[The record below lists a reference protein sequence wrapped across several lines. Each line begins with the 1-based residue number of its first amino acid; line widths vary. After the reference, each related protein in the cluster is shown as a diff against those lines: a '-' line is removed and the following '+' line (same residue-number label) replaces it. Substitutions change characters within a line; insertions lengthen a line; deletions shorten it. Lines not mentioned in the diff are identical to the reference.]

1 MFWYNIR
8 KVKFFSKIRLVGLVF
23 LGVGARAEE
32 GLSPESEAWNAGIAA
47 YRDGDFTNA
56 LERLRP
62 LMQVKTHAARAA
74 ELVARIEHDWARE
87 RAEAGDSEGRLE
99 HLESAAAA
107 AQTVLRSFPADARKA
122 DDFARANANFTRA
135 TDGLADLRE
144 EVRVKRLLEAAG
156 NQEPSAVIKATLAD
170 LRSFYGEAKDLPS
183 LAPAERVSKG
193 DDLERRARE
202 RADALLVFGRKLEE
216 TAPEAAESVGGIVG
230 TVRAD
235 VARSATQ
242 FADLDPEAVE
252 TVARA
257 ESAVT
262 ELYRATL
269 DAWSAL
275 DEDRT
280 SQTNAL
286 AGAAEVGARTWQAD
300 ALAYTKAFRQRF
312 PQWAEEYEQS
322 RQTATNQPPLT
333 AEARKQIESPASE
346 LEEVQTARCRAAD
359 KQEQA
364 RALDLMRQI
373 LELRPRP
380 PQDQQPQQNQQQQ
393 NQQQQDQQQ
402 QKQDQKNQDQKKQD
416 PQEQQGGQGQ
426 QDQQQD
432 ESGKDEKDPDGER
445 KEEDGQ
451 QGTEDEKED
460 EGKPEDGED
469 GDEKKDGAAE
479 AQAAEPSEQEKAD
492 REKLLRVLERS
503 AEHKARRAK
512 EVERRSRGGRD
523 W

>member
-1 MFWYNIR
+1 M
-8 KVKFFSKIRLVGLVF
+8 KLFSKILLVGLVF

-74 ELVARIEHDWARE
+74 ELVARIEHDRARE

-300 ALAYTKAFRQRF
+300 ALAYTKAFRERF

-333 AEARKQIESPASE
+333 AEARQQIESLASE
-346 LEEVQTARCRAAD
+346 LEEVQTACCRAAD

-380 PQDQQPQQNQQQQ
+380 PQDQQQQQQQNQQQQ
-393 NQQQQDQQQ
+393 NQQQKQDQ
-402 QKQDQKNQDQKKQD
+402 QKQDQKKQDQQKQD

-451 QGTEDEKED
+451 QGAEDEKED

>member
-1 MFWYNIR
+1 M
-8 KVKFFSKIRLVGLVF
+8 KLFSKILLVGLVF

-74 ELVARIEHDWARE
+74 ELVARIEHDRARE

-333 AEARKQIESPASE
+333 AEARQQIESLASE
-346 LEEVQTARCRAAD
+346 LEEVQTACCRAAD

-380 PQDQQPQQNQQQQ
+380 PQDQQQQQQQNQQQQ
-393 NQQQQDQQQ
+393 NQQQKQDQ

-445 KEEDGQ
+445 KEDDGQ
-451 QGTEDEKED
+451 QGAEDEKED
-460 EGKPEDGED
+460 EDKPEDGED

>member
-1 MFWYNIR
+1 M
-8 KVKFFSKIRLVGLVF
+8 KFFIKILLVGLVF

-333 AEARKQIESPASE
+333 AEARKQIESLASE
-346 LEEVQTARCRAAD
+346 LEEVQTACCRAAD

-364 RALDLMRQI
+364 RALDLMQQI

-380 PQDQQPQQNQQQQ
+380 PQDQQQQQ
-393 NQQQQDQQQ
+393 NQQ
-402 QKQDQKNQDQKKQD
+402 QKQDQKNQDQQNQDQKKQDQKKQD

-451 QGTEDEKED
+451 QGAEDEKED

>member
-1 MFWYNIR
+1 M
-8 KVKFFSKIRLVGLVF
+8 KLFSKILLVGLVF

-74 ELVARIEHDWARE
+74 ELVARIEHDRARE

-144 EVRVKRLLEAAG
+144 EVRVKRLLEATG

-300 ALAYTKAFRQRF
+300 ALAYTKAFRERF

-333 AEARKQIESPASE
+333 AEARQQIESLASE
-346 LEEVQTARCRAAD
+346 LEEVQTACCRAAD

-380 PQDQQPQQNQQQQ
+380 PQDQQQQQ
-393 NQQQQDQQQ
+393 NQQ
-402 QKQDQKNQDQKKQD
+402 QKQDQKNQDQQNQDQKKQDQKKQD
-416 PQEQQGGQGQ
+416 PQEQQDQQGGQGQ

-451 QGTEDEKED
+451 QGAKDEKED

>member
-1 MFWYNIR
+1 M
-8 KVKFFSKIRLVGLVF
+8 KFFIKIILVGLVF

-74 ELVARIEHDWARE
+74 ELVARIEHDRARE

-300 ALAYTKAFRQRF
+300 ALAYTKTFRERF

-333 AEARKQIESPASE
+333 AEARQQIESLASE
-346 LEEVQTARCRAAD
+346 LEEVQTACCRAAD

-380 PQDQQPQQNQQQQ
+380 PQDQQQQQ
-393 NQQQQDQQQ
+393 NQQ
-402 QKQDQKNQDQKKQD
+402 QKQDQKKQDQKKQDKKKQDQQKQD

-445 KEEDGQ
+445 KEDDGQ
-451 QGTEDEKED
+451 QGAEDEKED

>member
-1 MFWYNIR
+1 M
-8 KVKFFSKIRLVGLVF
+8 KFFIKILLVGLVF
-23 LGVGARAEE
+23 LGVGAWAEE

-74 ELVARIEHDWARE
+74 ELVARIEHDRARE

-170 LRSFYGEAKDLPS
+170 LRSFYGEAKALPS

-300 ALAYTKAFRQRF
+300 ALAYTKAFRERF

-333 AEARKQIESPASE
+333 AEARQQIESLASE
-346 LEEVQTARCRAAD
+346 LEEVQTTCCRAAD

-380 PQDQQPQQNQQQQ
+380 PQDHQQQQ

-402 QKQDQKNQDQKKQD
+402 QKQDQQKQDQKKQDQKNQDQKKQD

-451 QGTEDEKED
+451 QGAEDEKED

-469 GDEKKDGAAE
+469 GAEKKDGAAE

>member
-1 MFWYNIR
+1 M
-8 KVKFFSKIRLVGLVF
+8 KFFIKILLVGLVF

-74 ELVARIEHDWARE
+74 ELVARIEHDRARE

-202 RADALLVFGRKLEE
+202 RADALMVFGRKLEE

-300 ALAYTKAFRQRF
+300 ALAYTKAFRERF

-333 AEARKQIESPASE
+333 AEARQQIESLASE
-346 LEEVQTARCRAAD
+346 LEEVQTACCRAAD

-380 PQDQQPQQNQQQQ
+380 PQDQQQQQQQQ

-402 QKQDQKNQDQKKQD
+402 QKQDQQKQDQKNQDQKNQDQKKQD

-451 QGTEDEKED
+451 QGAEDEKED

>member
-1 MFWYNIR
+1 M
-8 KVKFFSKIRLVGLVF
+8 KLFSKILLVGLVF

-74 ELVARIEHDWARE
+74 ELVARIEHDRARE

-242 FADLDPEAVE
+242 FADLDSEAVE

-300 ALAYTKAFRQRF
+300 ALAYTKAFRERF

-333 AEARKQIESPASE
+333 AEARQQIESLASE
-346 LEEVQTARCRAAD
+346 LEEVQTACCRAAD

-380 PQDQQPQQNQQQQ
+380 PQDQQQQQQQNQQQQ
-393 NQQQQDQQQ
+393 NQQQKQDQ
-402 QKQDQKNQDQKKQD
+402 QKQDQKNQDQQKQD

-451 QGTEDEKED
+451 QGAEDEKED

-492 REKLLRVLERS
+492 RDKLLRVLERS

>member
-1 MFWYNIR
+1 M
-8 KVKFFSKIRLVGLVF
+8 KLFSKILLVGLVF

-74 ELVARIEHDWARE
+74 ELVARIEHDRARE

-300 ALAYTKAFRQRF
+300 ALAYTKAFRERF

-333 AEARKQIESPASE
+333 AEARQQIESLASE
-346 LEEVQTARCRAAD
+346 LEEVQTACCRAAD

-380 PQDQQPQQNQQQQ
+380 PQDQQQQQQQ
-393 NQQQQDQQQ
+393 NQQQ

-451 QGTEDEKED
+451 QGAKDEKED

-492 REKLLRVLERS
+492 RDKLLRVLERS

>member
-1 MFWYNIR
+1 M
-8 KVKFFSKIRLVGLVF
+8 KFFIKILLVGLVF

-74 ELVARIEHDWARE
+74 ELVARIEHDRARE

-193 DDLERRARE
+193 DDLERGARE
-202 RADALLVFGRKLEE
+202 RADALLVLGRKHEG

-333 AEARKQIESPASE
+333 AEARQQIESLASE
-346 LEEVQTARCRAAD
+346 LEEVQTACCRAAD

-380 PQDQQPQQNQQQQ
+380 PQDQQQQQQQQ

-402 QKQDQKNQDQKKQD
+402 QKQDQKKQDQKKQD
-416 PQEQQGGQGQ
+416 PQDQQGGQGQ

-451 QGTEDEKED
+451 QGAEDEKED

>member
-1 MFWYNIR
+1 M
-8 KVKFFSKIRLVGLVF
+8 KLFSKILLVGLVF
-23 LGVGARAEE
+23 LGVGAQAEE

-74 ELVARIEHDWARE
+74 ELVARIEHDRARE

-170 LRSFYGEAKDLPS
+170 LRSFYGEAKALPS

-333 AEARKQIESPASE
+333 AEARQQIESLASE
-346 LEEVQTARCRAAD
+346 LEEVQTACCRAAD
-359 KQEQA
+359 KQAQA

-380 PQDQQPQQNQQQQ
+380 PQDQQQQQNQQQQ
-393 NQQQQDQQQ
+393 NQQQQ
-402 QKQDQKNQDQKKQD
+402 KQDQKNQDQKKQDQKKQD

-451 QGTEDEKED
+451 QGAKDEKED

>member
-1 MFWYNIR
+1 M
-8 KVKFFSKIRLVGLVF
+8 KLFSKILLVGLVF

-74 ELVARIEHDWARE
+74 ELVARIEHDRARE

-333 AEARKQIESPASE
+333 AEARQQIESLASE
-346 LEEVQTARCRAAD
+346 LEEVQTACCRAVD

-380 PQDQQPQQNQQQQ
+380 PQDQQQQQQQ
-393 NQQQQDQQQ
+393 NQQQQNQQ

-451 QGTEDEKED
+451 QGAEDEKED

>member
-1 MFWYNIR
+1 M
-8 KVKFFSKIRLVGLVF
+8 KFFIKILLVGLVF

-74 ELVARIEHDWARE
+74 ELVARIEHDRARE

-333 AEARKQIESPASE
+333 AEARQQIESLASE
-346 LEEVQTARCRAAD
+346 LEEVQTACCRAAD

-380 PQDQQPQQNQQQQ
+380 PQDQQQQQQQNQQQQ
-393 NQQQQDQQQ
+393 NQQQKQDQ
-402 QKQDQKNQDQKKQD
+402 QKQDQKNQDQQKQD

-451 QGTEDEKED
+451 QGAEDEKED

>member
-1 MFWYNIR
+1 M
-8 KVKFFSKIRLVGLVF
+8 KLFSKILLVGLVF

-74 ELVARIEHDWARE
+74 ELVARIEHDRARE

-107 AQTVLRSFPADARKA
+107 AQTVLRSSPADARKA

-170 LRSFYGEAKDLPS
+170 LRSFYGEAKALPS

-300 ALAYTKAFRQRF
+300 ALAYTKAFRERF

-333 AEARKQIESPASE
+333 AEARQQIESLASE
-346 LEEVQTARCRAAD
+346 LEEVQTACCRAAD

-380 PQDQQPQQNQQQQ
+380 PQDQQQQQQQ
-393 NQQQQDQQQ
+393 NQQQQNQQ
-402 QKQDQKNQDQKKQD
+402 QKQDQKNQDQKNQDKKKQD

-451 QGTEDEKED
+451 QGAEDEKED

>member
-1 MFWYNIR
+1 M
-8 KVKFFSKIRLVGLVF
+8 KFFIKILLVGLVF

-74 ELVARIEHDWARE
+74 ELVARIEHDRARE

-333 AEARKQIESPASE
+333 AEARKQIESLASE
-346 LEEVQTARCRAAD
+346 LEEVQTACCRAAD

-364 RALDLMRQI
+364 RALDLMQQI

-380 PQDQQPQQNQQQQ
+380 PQDQQQQQ
-393 NQQQQDQQQ
+393 NQQ
-402 QKQDQKNQDQKKQD
+402 QKQDQKNQDQQNQDQKKQDQKKQD

-451 QGTEDEKED
+451 QGAEDEKED

>member
-1 MFWYNIR
+1 M
-8 KVKFFSKIRLVGLVF
+8 KLFSKILLVGLVF

-74 ELVARIEHDWARE
+74 ELVARIEHDRARE

-300 ALAYTKAFRQRF
+300 ALAYTKTFRERF

-333 AEARKQIESPASE
+333 AEARQQIESLASE
-346 LEEVQTARCRAAD
+346 LEEVQTACCRAAD

-380 PQDQQPQQNQQQQ
+380 PQDQQQQQ

-416 PQEQQGGQGQ
+416 QKKQDQQGGQGQ

-445 KEEDGQ
+445 KEDDGQ
-451 QGTEDEKED
+451 QGAEDEKED

>member
-1 MFWYNIR
+1 M
-8 KVKFFSKIRLVGLVF
+8 KLFSKILLVGLVF

-47 YRDGDFTNA
+47 YRDGNFTNA

-74 ELVARIEHDWARE
+74 ELVARIEHDRARE

-333 AEARKQIESPASE
+333 AEARQQIESLASE
-346 LEEVQTARCRAAD
+346 LEEVQTACCRAAD

-393 NQQQQDQQQ
+393 NQQQQ
-402 QKQDQKNQDQKKQD
+402 KQDQKNQDQKKQD
-416 PQEQQGGQGQ
+416 QKKQDQQGGQGQ

-451 QGTEDEKED
+451 QGAEDEKKD

>member
-1 MFWYNIR
+1 M
-8 KVKFFSKIRLVGLVF
+8 KLFSKILLVGLVF

-74 ELVARIEHDWARE
+74 ELVARIEHDRARE

-300 ALAYTKAFRQRF
+300 ALAYTKAFRERF

-333 AEARKQIESPASE
+333 AEARQQIESLASE
-346 LEEVQTARCRAAD
+346 LEEVQTACCRAAD

-380 PQDQQPQQNQQQQ
+380 PQDQQQQQ
-393 NQQQQDQQQ
+393 NQQQQ
-402 QKQDQKNQDQKKQD
+402 KQDQQNQDKKNQDQKKQD

-451 QGTEDEKED
+451 QGAEDEKED
-460 EGKPEDGED
+460 EGKPEDGEA

>member
-1 MFWYNIR
+1 M
-8 KVKFFSKIRLVGLVF
+8 KLFSKILLVGLVF

-74 ELVARIEHDWARE
+74 ELVARIEHDRARE

-300 ALAYTKAFRQRF
+300 ALAYTKAFRERF

-333 AEARKQIESPASE
+333 AEARQQIESLASE
-346 LEEVQTARCRAAD
+346 LEEVQTACCRAAD

-380 PQDQQPQQNQQQQ
+380 PQDQQQQQQQ
-393 NQQQQDQQQ
+393 NQQQQNQQ
-402 QKQDQKNQDQKKQD
+402 QKQDQKNQDQKNQDKKKQD

-451 QGTEDEKED
+451 QGAEDEKED

>member
-1 MFWYNIR
+1 M
-8 KVKFFSKIRLVGLVF
+8 KLFSKILLVGLVF
-23 LGVGARAEE
+23 LGVGAQAEE

-74 ELVARIEHDWARE
+74 ELVARIEHDRARE

-300 ALAYTKAFRQRF
+300 ALAYTKAFRERF

-333 AEARKQIESPASE
+333 AEARQQIESLASE
-346 LEEVQTARCRAAD
+346 LEEVQTACCRAAD

-380 PQDQQPQQNQQQQ
+380 PQDQQQQQNQPQQNQQQQ
-393 NQQQQDQQQ
+393 NQDQQNQDQQ
-402 QKQDQKNQDQKKQD
+402 NQDQKKQD
-416 PQEQQGGQGQ
+416 QQGGQGQ

-451 QGTEDEKED
+451 QGAEDEKED

>member
-1 MFWYNIR
+1 M
-8 KVKFFSKIRLVGLVF
+8 KLFSKILLVGLVF

-74 ELVARIEHDWARE
+74 ELVARIEHDRARE

-170 LRSFYGEAKDLPS
+170 LRSFYGEAKALPS

-333 AEARKQIESPASE
+333 AEARQQIESLASE
-346 LEEVQTARCRAAD
+346 LEEVQTACCRAAD

-364 RALDLMRQI
+364 RALDLMQQI

-380 PQDQQPQQNQQQQ
+380 PQDQQQQQ
-393 NQQQQDQQQ
+393 NQQQKQDQ
-402 QKQDQKNQDQKKQD
+402 KNQDQKNQDQKKQD

-445 KEEDGQ
+445 KEDDGQ
-451 QGTEDEKED
+451 QGAEDEKED

>member
-1 MFWYNIR
+1 M
-8 KVKFFSKIRLVGLVF
+8 KLFSKILLVGLVF

-74 ELVARIEHDWARE
+74 ELVARIEHDRARE

-300 ALAYTKAFRQRF
+300 ALAYTKAFRERF

-333 AEARKQIESPASE
+333 AEARQQIESLASE
-346 LEEVQTARCRAAD
+346 LEEVQTACCRAAD

-393 NQQQQDQQQ
+393 KQDQK
-402 QKQDQKNQDQKKQD
+402 KQDQKNQDQKKQD

-451 QGTEDEKED
+451 QGAEDEKED

>member
-1 MFWYNIR
+1 M
-8 KVKFFSKIRLVGLVF
+8 KLFSKILLVGLVF

-74 ELVARIEHDWARE
+74 ELVARIAHDRARE

-333 AEARKQIESPASE
+333 AEARQQIESLASE
-346 LEEVQTARCRAAD
+346 LEEVQTACCRAAD

-380 PQDQQPQQNQQQQ
+380 PQDQQQQQQQ
-393 NQQQQDQQQ
+393 NQQQQNQQ
-402 QKQDQKNQDQKKQD
+402 QKQDQKNQDQKNQDKKKQD

-451 QGTEDEKED
+451 QGAEDEKED

>member
-1 MFWYNIR
+1 M
-8 KVKFFSKIRLVGLVF
+8 KFFIKILLVGLVF

-74 ELVARIEHDWARE
+74 ELVARIEHDRARE

-257 ESAVT
+257 ESAVAG
-262 ELYRATL
+262 LYRATL

-300 ALAYTKAFRQRF
+300 ALAYTKAFRERF

-333 AEARKQIESPASE
+333 AEARQQIESLASE
-346 LEEVQTARCRAAD
+346 LEEVQTACCRAAD

-380 PQDQQPQQNQQQQ
+380 PQDQQQQQNQQQQ
-393 NQQQQDQQQ
+393 NQQQKQDQ
-402 QKQDQKNQDQKKQD
+402 QKQDQKNQDQQKQD

-451 QGTEDEKED
+451 QGAEDEKED

>member
-1 MFWYNIR
+1 M
-8 KVKFFSKIRLVGLVF
+8 KLFSKILLVGLVF

-74 ELVARIEHDWARE
+74 ELVARIEHDRARE

-333 AEARKQIESPASE
+333 AEARQQIESLASE
-346 LEEVQTARCRAAD
+346 LEEVQTACCRAAD

-393 NQQQQDQQQ
+393 KQDQK
-402 QKQDQKNQDQKKQD
+402 KQDQKNQDQKKQD
-416 PQEQQGGQGQ
+416 QKKQDQQGGQGQ

-451 QGTEDEKED
+451 QGAEDEKED

>member
-1 MFWYNIR
+1 MR
-8 KVKFFSKIRLVGLVF
+8 KVKFFIKILLVGLVF

-74 ELVARIEHDWARE
+74 ELVARIEHDRARE

-300 ALAYTKAFRQRF
+300 ALAYTKAFRERF

-333 AEARKQIESPASE
+333 AEARQQIESLASE
-346 LEEVQTARCRAAD
+346 LEEVQTACCRAAD

-380 PQDQQPQQNQQQQ
+380 PQDQQQQQNQPQQNQQQQ
-393 NQQQQDQQQ
+393 NQDQQNQDQQ
-402 QKQDQKNQDQKKQD
+402 NQDQKKQD
-416 PQEQQGGQGQ
+416 QQGGQGQ

-451 QGTEDEKED
+451 QGAEDEKED

>member
-1 MFWYNIR
+1 MK
-8 KVKFFSKIRLVGLVF
+8 KVKFFSPILLAALAF
-23 LGVGARAEE
+23 LTLRVRAEE
-32 GLSPESEAWNAGIAA
+32 GLSPESQAWNEGIAA
-47 YRDGDFTNA
+47 YRDGDVTNA

-62 LMQVKTHAARAA
+62 LMEVKSHAARAA
-74 ELVARIEHDWARE
+74 ELVARIEHDRARE
-87 RAEAGDSEGRLE
+87 REEAGDLEGRLE
-99 HLESAAAA
+99 HLEAAAKA
-107 AQTVLRSFPADARKA
+107 AQAVLRARPG
-122 DDFARANANFTRA
+122 DERANGNFTRA

-144 EVRVKRLLEAAG
+144 ELRVKRLLDAAG
-156 NQEPSAVIKATLAD
+156 DQDPSAVIKATLAD
-170 LRSFYGEAKDLPS
+170 LRSLYGEAKDMPS
-183 LAPAERVSKG
+183 LAPAERIAKG

-202 RADALLVFGRKLEE
+202 RADALLVFSRKIEE
-216 TAPEAAESVGGIVG
+216 TAPEAAEAVGGIVG
-230 TVRAD
+230 TVRTD

-262 ELYRATL
+262 ELYRGTL
-269 DAWSAL
+269 DAWGAL

-286 AGAAEVGARTWQAD
+286 TDAAAVGARTWQAD
-300 ALAYTKAFRQRF
+300 ALAYTKVFRQRF

-322 RQTATNQPPLT
+322 RQAATNLPPLT
-333 AEARKQIESPASE
+333 AEARQQIESLAAE
-346 LEEVQTARCRAAD
+346 LEQVQTACCRAAD
-359 KQEQA
+359 KKEQA
-364 RALDLMRQI
+364 RALDLMRRI
-373 LELRPRP
+373 AELRPRP
-380 PQDQQPQQNQQQQ
+380 PQDQQQNQQNQR
-393 NQQQQDQQQ
+393 QQQQDQQ
-402 QKQDQKNQDQKKQD
+402 KQDQKKQD

-432 ESGKDEKDPDGER
+432 ESGKDEKDQDGEQ

-451 QGTEDEKED
+451 QGADEEKED
-460 EGKPEDGED
+460 EGRPEDGKD

-492 REKLLRVLERS
+492 KDKLLRVLERS

-512 EVERRSRGGRD
+512 EVERRPRGGRD

>member
-1 MFWYNIR
+1 M
-8 KVKFFSKIRLVGLVF
+8 KLFSKILLVGLVF
-23 LGVGARAEE
+23 LGVGAQAEE

-74 ELVARIEHDWARE
+74 ELVARIEHDRARE

-333 AEARKQIESPASE
+333 VEARQQIESLASE
-346 LEEVQTARCRAAD
+346 LEEVQTACCRAAD

-393 NQQQQDQQQ
+393 NQQQQ
-402 QKQDQKNQDQKKQD
+402 KQDQKNQDQKKQD
-416 PQEQQGGQGQ
+416 QKKQDQQGGQGQ

>member
-1 MFWYNIR
+1 M
-8 KVKFFSKIRLVGLVF
+8 KLFSKILLVGLVF

-74 ELVARIEHDWARE
+74 ELVARIEHDRARE

-300 ALAYTKAFRQRF
+300 ALAYTKAFRERF

-333 AEARKQIESPASE
+333 AEARQQIESLASE
-346 LEEVQTARCRAAD
+346 LEEVQTACCRAAD

-364 RALDLMRQI
+364 RALDLTRQI

-380 PQDQQPQQNQQQQ
+380 PQDQQQQQNQPQQNQQQQ
-393 NQQQQDQQQ
+393 NQDQQNQDQQ
-402 QKQDQKNQDQKKQD
+402 NQDQKKQD
-416 PQEQQGGQGQ
+416 QQGGQGQ

-451 QGTEDEKED
+451 QGAEDEKED

-469 GDEKKDGAAE
+469 GAEKKDGAAE

>member
-1 MFWYNIR
+1 M
-8 KVKFFSKIRLVGLVF
+8 KLFSKILLVGLVF

-74 ELVARIEHDWARE
+74 ELVARIEHDRARE

-170 LRSFYGEAKDLPS
+170 LRSFYGEAKALPS

-286 AGAAEVGARTWQAD
+286 AGAAELGARTWQAD
-300 ALAYTKAFRQRF
+300 ALAYTKAFRERF

-333 AEARKQIESPASE
+333 AEARQQIESLASE
-346 LEEVQTARCRAAD
+346 LEEVQTACCRAAD

-380 PQDQQPQQNQQQQ
+380 PQDQQQQQ
-393 NQQQQDQQQ
+393 NQQQQKQDQQN
-402 QKQDQKNQDQKKQD
+402 QDQKNQQKQD

-451 QGTEDEKED
+451 QGAEDEKED

>member
-1 MFWYNIR
+1 M
-8 KVKFFSKIRLVGLVF
+8 KLFSKILLVGLVF
-23 LGVGARAEE
+23 LGVGAQAEE

-74 ELVARIEHDWARE
+74 ELVARIEHDRARE

-300 ALAYTKAFRQRF
+300 ALAYTKAFRERF

-333 AEARKQIESPASE
+333 AEARQQIESLASE
-346 LEEVQTARCRAAD
+346 LEEVQTACCRAAD

-380 PQDQQPQQNQQQQ
+380 PQDQQPQQNQPQQ
-393 NQQQQDQQQ
+393 NQQQ

-416 PQEQQGGQGQ
+416 QQEQQGGQGQ

>member
-1 MFWYNIR
+1 M
-8 KVKFFSKIRLVGLVF
+8 KFFIKILLVGLVF

-74 ELVARIEHDWARE
+74 ELVARIEHDRARE

-300 ALAYTKAFRQRF
+300 ALAYTKAFRERF

-333 AEARKQIESPASE
+333 AEARQQIESLASE
-346 LEEVQTARCRAAD
+346 LEEVQTACCRAVD

-380 PQDQQPQQNQQQQ
+380 PQDQQQQQNQQQQ
-393 NQQQQDQQQ
+393 NQDQQN
-402 QKQDQKNQDQKKQD
+402 QDQKNQDQKKQDQKKQD

-451 QGTEDEKED
+451 QGAEDEKED

>member
-1 MFWYNIR
+1 M
-8 KVKFFSKIRLVGLVF
+8 KLFSKILLVGLVF

-74 ELVARIEHDWARE
+74 ELVARIEHDRARE

-333 AEARKQIESPASE
+333 AEARQQIESLASE
-346 LEEVQTARCRAAD
+346 LEEVQTACCRAAD

-393 NQQQQDQQQ
+393 NQQQQ
-402 QKQDQKNQDQKKQD
+402 KQDQKNQDQKKQD
-416 PQEQQGGQGQ
+416 QKKQDQQGGQGQ

>member
-1 MFWYNIR
+1 M
-8 KVKFFSKIRLVGLVF
+8 KLFSKILLVGLVF

-74 ELVARIEHDWARE
+74 ELVARIEHDRARE

-300 ALAYTKAFRQRF
+300 ALAYTKAFRERF

-333 AEARKQIESPASE
+333 AEARQQIESLASE
-346 LEEVQTARCRAAD
+346 LEEVQTACCRAAD

-380 PQDQQPQQNQQQQ
+380 PQDQQQQQNQQQQ
-393 NQQQQDQQQ
+393 NQQQ

-416 PQEQQGGQGQ
+416 QKKQDQQGGQGQ

-451 QGTEDEKED
+451 QGAEDEKED